1 MADASDRRSLGR
13 DPFQPPFITPASW
26 GKNDAGEPFS
36 ETTGNTPGPAGTG
49 GDRAQQ
55 IALDAGPVALDGGVP
70 DIPDAGAPNIPDAGL
85 PKPMSADAGTQA
97 DDNAAAKKK
106 VLISAQD
113 DVMSDDSLAPDVE
126 EKVDDKGKTTKKIT
140 ATHCS
145 EATFRVAKATGVPW
159 DGILG
164 TDKAGNKNANDM
176 IAGLEQ
182 AAKDGSYKVVTPDQA
197 QQLANNGV
205 TVFAT
210 QANPGKDKNGNPKHG
225 HLATVRPE
233 GIATDRPS
241 SPYKKPLLANVG
253 ATVGVSGYLAVTAV
267 KGVKGGLYGIFFDD
281 KDHQPVVFYTPK

>member
-13 DPFQPPFITPASW
+13 DPFQPPILTPGSW

-55 IALDAGPVALDGGVP
+55 TALDAGSVAPDGGV
-70 DIPDAGAPNIPDAGL
+70 PNIPDAGVPKVPDAGL
-85 PKPMSADAGTQA
+85 PTPMSADAGTPA
-97 DDNAAAKKK
+97 DSDAAKKK
-106 VLISAQD
+106 ALIAAQD
-113 DVMSDDSLAPDVE
+113 DVMNDESLAPDE
-126 EKVDDKGKTTKKIT
+126 EESTDANGKKTKKIT

-164 TDKAGNKNANDM
+164 TTRDGNKNANDM
-176 IAGLEQ
+176 IAGLEK
-182 AAKDGSYKVVTPDQA
+182 AVKDGTYKVVTPDQA
-197 QQLANNGV
+197 QQLANKGV

-210 QANPGKDKNGNPKHG
+210 QSKPGGHG

-233 GIATDRPS
+233 GIATDQPN

-253 ATVGVSGYLAVTAV
+253 ITVGVSGYLALKAV
-267 KGVKGGLYGIFFDD
+267 KGKSGFYGIFYED
-281 KDHQPVVFYTPK
+281 KDHQPIVFYTPK